1 MKAFAQS
8 RLLGGCAALALT
20 WLAAGCAVVPDTIVK
35 QPLNTTPPSRQ
46 SAAGNQGAIFQGSYF
61 RPIFED
67 RRARLAGDALTV
79 VINEKTVAGRDQAGG
94 ASKSGSAAAAV
105 PTIPGVGPGITSR
118 LGVSASNAVK
128 YEDKGSASSSNNF
141 TGTIGVTVVEV
152 LANGNLVVAGEK
164 QVAMDKGAEFIRF
177 SGVVN
182 PDTIGQGNVVS
193 SLQVADARVEYRSS
207 ARVDAADV
215 VSQFSRFFLSVLP
228 F

>member
-1 MKAFAQS
+1 MKALTAF
-8 RLLGGCAALALT
+8 RLLRAAATLALAS
-20 WLAAGCAVVPDTIVK
+20 LATACAVVPDTIVK
-35 QPLNTTPPSRQ
+35 QPLNTTPPPRQ
-46 SAAGNQGAIFQGSYF
+46 AASGNQGAIFQGNYF

-67 RRARLAGDALTV
+67 RRARLPGDALTV
-79 VINEKTVAGRDQAGG
+79 VINEKTVAGRDQAGAG
-94 ASKSGSAAAAV
+94 SKTGSAAAAV

-118 LGVSASNAVK
+118 LGVSASNSVK

-152 LANGNLVVAGEK
+152 LTNGNLVVAGEK
-164 QVAMDKGAEFIRF
+164 QVAMDKGAEYIRF

-215 VSQFSRFFLSVLP
+215 VSQFSRFFMSVLP